1 MKEARPLFCLHVEQG
16 KRMKSIWLI
25 AGICVLGAWM
35 FLITTGNAK
44 KERAEQLRRQN
55 EERIYRDMERQAE
68 DERRRAEREDER
80 IRKERA
86 AAVAKED
93 AVRMFLRYI
102 EKEEDR
108 LKELIEESKLVQES
122 ITIDQQ
128 SLSDELVILGQQNE
142 AESDASK
149 SRGQK
154 RRDEVEYVKR
164 LLRSPVLNRLA
175 ETYLGEDL
183 SAMSAE
189 FRNRIETMVGLR
201 STLTNRREANMRI
214 YEETIASV
222 DGDVNQ
228 ASRMAQ
234 DANNRVANRIKN
246 SAKEMETRVEKL
258 REKVMKLEQK
268 SSKSPWEEKELK
280 KLQIALE
287 DAEQD
292 LTKYRDVEGLADA
305 NKLQD
310 AALLAETKAR
320 RRHVTALDKRTRADD
335 AALEDHVH
343 EVGIY
348 NLASRY
354 EERSLDAIRAAMRQ
368 RTDMMSLQISK
379 AKKKLA
385 FLKESS
391 TNIDFLNADEIEAMR
406 RRIAKRLSSNI
417 VGEGVAE

>member
-1 MKEARPLFCLHVEQG
+1 
-16 KRMKSIWLI
+16 MKSIWLI
-25 AGICVLGAWM
+25 AGICILGAWM

-55 EERIYRDMERQAE
+55 EERIQRDMERQAE

-80 IRKERA
+80 IRKERIA
-86 AAVAKED
+86 AIAKED
-93 AVRMFLRYI
+93 AVRMFRRYI

-108 LKELIEESKLVQES
+108 LKELIEESNLTRES

-128 SLSDELVILGQQNE
+128 SLSDELIILGQQNE

-201 STLTNRREANMRI
+201 STLTNRRAANMRI

-228 ASRMAQ
+228 ASKMAQ
-234 DANNRVANRIKN
+234 DANSKVSNRIKN
-246 SAKEMETRVEKL
+246 SARAMEERVEKL
-258 REKVMKLEQK
+258 REKIKVAELERK
-268 SSKSPWEEKELK
+268 SDKTIRKDRELK
-280 KLQIALE
+280 KLEDELA

-292 LTKYRDVEGLADA
+292 LARYRDVEGLADA

-310 AALLAETKAR
+310 AALLSETKTR
-320 RRHVTALDKRTRADD
+320 QLHITALDKRTRADD
-335 AALEDHVH
+335 DALEEHTH

-368 RTDMMSLQISK
+368 RTDMMTLQISK

-385 FLKESS
+385 FLKESA
-391 TNIDFLNADEIEAMR
+391 TNIDFLNTEEIEKIR
-406 RRIAKRLSSNI
+406 SRIVKRLSSNI
-417 VGEGVAE
+417 IGESAAE

>member
-1 MKEARPLFCLHVEQG
+1 MKN
-16 KRMKSIWLI
+16 IWLI
-25 AGICVLGAWM
+25 AGVCILGAWI

-55 EERIYRDMERQAE
+55 EERIRQDMERQAE
-68 DERRRAEREDER
+68 NERRQTERENER
-80 IRKERA
+80 IRKERIA
-86 AAVAKED
+86 AIAKED

-108 LKELIEESKLVQES
+108 LKELIEESNLARES
-122 ITIDQQ
+122 ISIDQQ

-149 SRGQK
+149 NRGQK

-164 LLRSPVLNRLA
+164 LLQSPVLNRLA

-189 FRNRIETMVGLR
+189 FRNRIETIVGLR
-201 STLTNRREANMRI
+201 STLTNRREANMRT

-268 SSKSPWEEKELK
+268 SGKSPWEEKELK

-292 LTKYRDVEGLADA
+292 LTRYRDVEGLADA

-335 AALEDHVH
+335 AALEDHMH
-343 EVGIY
+343 EVSIY
-348 NLASRY
+348 NLASSY
-354 EERSLDAIRAAMRQ
+354 EGRSLDAIRAAMR
-368 RTDMMSLQISK
+368 RRMDMMSLQISK
-379 AKKKLA
+379 AKQKLA

-391 TNIDFLNADEIEAMR
+391 TNMDFLNADEIEAMR

-417 VGEGVAE
+417 VGEGSAE